1 MKNSE
6 KIRKLTTI
14 AVLSALAYVAVLLFR
29 IPIAPLDFLKYGKTY
44 GVFLVLGLVCST
56 SLPAYLYRRLKGT
69 WAGAVILAV
78 LFWLCLFCL
87 SKGMNDPFMYF
98 RF

>member
-1 MKNSE
+1 M
-6 KIRKLTTI
+6 RKTSLVL
-14 AVLSALAYVAVLLFR
+14 AVL
-29 IPIAPLDFLKYGKTY
+29 
-44 GVFLVLGLVCST
+44 
-56 SLPAYLYRRLKGT
+56 
-69 WAGAVILAV
+69 LAV